1 MTTWVEPRLV
11 AEVDYTGWTRDG
23 LLRQSSYKGIRED
36 KPAAEVGVPVPG
48 EPPPPDARTGTGST
62 PTVTSTKARKAKTD
76 VSGIAL
82 SHPDKL
88 LWPEISVTKRDLAAY
103 YEQAGEHLLAYIG
116 DRPISLLRTPDG
128 IGGQRF
134 FQRHPMSGT
143 SSLVKLVEV
152 PGEKEPYLAV
162 DSVPGLV
169 ALAQAG
175 VTEIH
180 PWGAPAKSLDK
191 PDRLVFDLDPA
202 DGLPFN
208 DVVRAAQEIRQRLE
222 EAGLVPFCKTTGGK
236 GLHVVVPLIPDAN
249 WARTKEFARSLCEAL
264 AQSAPA
270 RYTTNMAKRARPGR
284 IFLDYFR
291 NDKGATA
298 VAAWS
303 PRARYG
309 ATVSMPLEWRE
320 VKDGLDPQDFTVRT
334 TPKRLERADAWA
346 GFAEAARPLPE
357 LRKRGHRAGLVK
369 NGTK

>member
-1 MTTWVEPRLV
+1 
-11 AEVDYTGWTRDG
+11 
-23 LLRQSSYKGIRED
+23 
-36 KPAAEVGVPVPG
+36 
-48 EPPPPDARTGTGST
+48 
-62 PTVTSTKARKAKTD
+62 
-76 VSGIAL
+76 
-82 SHPDKL
+82 
-88 LWPEISVTKRDLAAY
+88 VTKRDLAAY
-103 YEQAGEHLLAYIG
+103 YEQAGERLLAYMA

-180 PWGAPAKSLDK
+180 PWGAPTKSPEK

-202 DGLPFN
+202 NGLPFN
-208 DVVRAAQEIRQRLE
+208 NAVRAAQEMRQRLD

-236 GLHVVVPLIPDAN
+236 GLHVVVPLIPGSD
-249 WARTKEFARSLCEAL
+249 WARAKEFARSLCEAL
-264 AQSAPA
+264 AQSASD
-270 RYTTNMAKRARPGR
+270 RYTTNMAKRARSGR
-284 IFLDYFR
+284 IFLDYLR
-291 NDKGATA
+291 NDNGATA

-303 PRARYG
+303 PRARHG
-309 ATVSMPLEWRE
+309 ATVSVPLAWRE
-320 VKDGLDPQDFTVRT
+320 VKDGLDPQDFTVQT
-334 TPKRLERADAWA
+334 APKRLKRADAWA

-357 LRKRGHRAGLVK
+357 PRKHERRAGPVK
-369 NGTK
+369 TGTK